1 MSAHMPTQL
10 TARLL
15 HDIREEVIGLLFNR
29 YVFRTH
35 QEIVR
40 LNPRLQGRPRSIFSE
55 RAQINYAVTNAV
67 GLRRIASET
76 YQDSDVNLVRLL
88 DMLIRHPGGL
98 WDCFLRHFPNDAA
111 RVRAEI
117 LRKEGQL
124 PSGWGILACK
134 RLVGE
139 DRSVVIRAAE
149 KDNRFANK
157 RAAHSVPD
165 VPVSTTFSDLDDAI
179 EAVKKVTEKYTLLV
193 CAERRQE
200 LGLLH
205 RAGAPTVYPLL
216 VQMEKNLDLLEEMKR
231 RKLPK
236 GWDSIFLEP
245 WAKPEAISQPLGE
258 TPPPRRVAS
267 GD

>member
-1 MSAHMPTQL
+1 MPAQL
-10 TARLL
+10 TDKLL
-15 HDIREEVIGLLFNR
+15 RDIREEVIGLLFNR

-40 LNPRLQGRPRSIFSE
+40 LNRRLQGRPRSIFSE
-55 RAQINYAVTNAV
+55 WAQINYAVTNAV
-67 GLRRIASET
+67 GVRRLASES

-88 DMLIRHPGGL
+88 DMLIRHPGRL
-98 WDCFLRHFPNDAA
+98 WDCFLRHFPDDAA
-111 RVRAEI
+111 RARAEI
-117 LRKEGQL
+117 LKKEGQL
-124 PSGWGILACK
+124 PYGWGVLACK

-139 DRSVVIRAAE
+139 DRRVVISAAE
-149 KDNRFANK
+149 RANRFASK

-165 VPVSTTFSDLDDAI
+165 VAVSTTFSDLDDAI
-179 EAVKKVTEKYTLLV
+179 DSVKKLTEKYTLLV

-200 LGLLH
+200 LEPFH
-205 RAGAPTVYPLL
+205 RAGAPTAYELL

-245 WAKPEAISQPLGE
+245 WATPEVIARPLGE
-258 TPPPRRVAS
+258 TPPPRRGAS